1 MFNLGKKEAISVS
14 EEMQDKAANIVANV
28 KNNVL
33 EVTDD
38 IKHSANK
45 VGEKLVQTG
54 TEAKQEATNL
64 MDSLKAL
71 LADYTSV
78 GKAGEM
84 KEQLIDK
91 AINLKEVVQDEV
103 AQSYQASKERAAQTV
118 QDKPLL
124 SLAVALGAGV
134 LVGYILGTKQSSK

>member
-78 GKAGEM
+78 SKAGEM

-103 AQSYQASKERAAQTV
+103 AQSYQVSKERAAQTV